1 MLDFED
7 KHLSSTVLAVVW
19 LAATIYQKLHPKV
32 PEGEEERRAVSWL
45 DFILPV
51 GGIIACGGAGAF
63 LVLNGAVIP
72 GAMFCLL
79 SVYYVFTVLAF
90 GVSKGE

>member
-32 PEGEEERRAVSWL
+32 PEGEEERRAVS
-45 DFILPV
+45 
-51 GGIIACGGAGAF
+51 
-63 LVLNGAVIP
+63 
-72 GAMFCLL
+72 
-79 SVYYVFTVLAF
+79 
-90 GVSKGE
+90 